1 MSEAASLLKVLFEAN
16 EWEKIEAA
24 INDETDINALDDDG
38 YTLLSY
44 AVMSNEPDN
53 VRKIL
58 GLGADVNIKLGLKF
72 NVLGYI
78 ALLFATNEQV
88 GKRVNDVNPEIIS
101 ILIQAGAD
109 MSDAML
115 IGIRSGSVEFVDL
128 LFQNGADINGKF
140 AEDLTPFAIA
150 ILGMKKTMKPEIL
163 QYLAEHGA
171 NLDEIFDLGDNVI
184 TTALNICVT
193 MGRIDLMRI
202 LLEHG
207 ADPNIR
213 DNRGRVPLL
222 LASLLGNIDAEDVT
236 CLLDAGADVNAHDEK
251 GLTVLMWVILTRDN
265 SAKFMISALI
275 QTGGLC
281 TENGE
286 KFAGFCYAVSA
297 LKRENQ
303 LEIVRLLVER
313 GADVKLRAKN
323 GMNAL
328 NYAAMNFDN
337 EIVSILKNAGAN
349 NNKS

>member
-1 MSEAASLLKVLFEAN
+1 MNETASLLKVLFEAD
-16 EWEKIEAA
+16 EWEKIEAE

-44 AVMSNEPDN
+44 AVMSNKPDN

-58 GLGADVNIKLGLKF
+58 ELGADVNIKLGVNF

-78 ALLFATNEQV
+78 ALLFAMNEQV
-88 GKRVNDVNPEIIS
+88 NKRVNDVNPEIVS
-101 ILIQAGAD
+101 ILINAGAD
-109 MSDAML
+109 MNDAML
-115 IGIRSGSVEFVDL
+115 IGVRAGSVEFVDL
-128 LFQNGADINGKF
+128 LIQNGADINGKF
-140 AEDLTPFAIA
+140 ADDQTPFAIA
-150 ILGMKKTMKPEIL
+150 ILGIKGSVKPDMIK
-163 QYLAEHGA
+163 YLAEHGA
-171 NLDEIFDLGDNVI
+171 NLDEIFDLGDNVT
-184 TTALNICVT
+184 TTALNICIT

-207 ADPNIR
+207 ANPNIQ

-236 CLLDAGADVNAHDEK
+236 CLLDAGSDVNAHDEK
-251 GLTVLMWVILTRDN
+251 GLTVLMWTILTRDN

-275 QTGGLC
+275 QTGGLR

-303 LEIVRLLVER
+303 LDIVRLLVER

-328 NYAAMNFDN
+328 SYAAMNFDN
-337 EIVSILKNAGAN
+337 EIMSILKNAGVN